1 MLQLH
6 NVQVYNLTEALI
18 ASGNAMRTELV
29 NTKTLTE
36 EYTNSIKEE
45 LPQPKGLIDEIN
57 KGLKRCTKLTQ
68 AGLKGVSC
76 HSNYLT
82 GILVSFDV
90 IYPCYWSP
98 ESQRYHWFN
107 IVTSS
112 SKMHRLCKM
121 RDEEYFNKY
130 TDKRSIAILQEKIDK
145 YNSIEDNT
153 WTVSSPKYTA
163 FMEMLSSCPQG
174 LELFEHVTTN
184 YKQLQT
190 IYAQR
195 KNHRLF
201 EWHNF
206 CKMIEQ
212 LPYFKELILGG
223 EDFTPITD
231 TDE

>member
-1 MLQLH
+1 MLQIH

-18 ASGNAMRTELV
+18 ASGNAMRTELIDV
-29 NTKTLTE
+29 ESLTE
-36 EYTNSIKEE
+36 EYLSSVKEE
-45 LPQPKGLIDEIN
+45 LPQPKGLVDEIN
-57 KGLKRCTKLTQ
+57 KGMKRCIKLTQ

-121 RDEEYFNKY
+121 RGEEYFNKY

-153 WTVSSPKYTA
+153 WTVDSPKYIA

-195 KNHRLF
+195 KNHKLL
-201 EWHNF
+201 EDWGPF
-206 CKMIEQ
+206 CKMIEG
-212 LPYFKELILGG
+212 LPYAKELIIGNK
-223 EDFTPITD
+223 EETNI
-231 TDE
+231 

>member
-1 MLQLH
+1 MLQIH

-18 ASGNAMRTELV
+18 ASGNAMRTELIDV
-29 NTKTLTE
+29 ESLTE
-36 EYTNSIKEE
+36 EYLSSVKEE
-45 LPQPKGLIDEIN
+45 LPQPKGLVDEIN
-57 KGLKRCTKLTQ
+57 KGMKRCIKLTQ

-121 RDEEYFNKY
+121 RGEEYFNKY

-153 WTVSSPKYTA
+153 WTVDSPKYIA

-195 KNHRLF
+195 KNHKLL
-201 EWHNF
+201 EDWGPF
-206 CKMIEQ
+206 CKMIEE
-212 LPYFKELILGG
+212 LPYAKELMIGNK
-223 EDFTPITD
+223 EETNI
-231 TDE
+231 

>member
-1 MLQLH
+1 MLQIH

-29 NTKTLTE
+29 DTKALTE
-36 EYTNSIKEE
+36 EYINSAKEE
-45 LPQPKGLIDEIN
+45 LPQSEGLTDEIN
-57 KGLKRCTKLTQ
+57 KGLKRCIKLTQ

-121 RDEEYFNKY
+121 RGEEYFTKY

-153 WTVSSPKYTA
+153 WTVDSPKYIA
-163 FMEMLSSCPQG
+163 FMEMLSSCPHG

-195 KNHRLF
+195 KNHKLL
-201 EWHNF
+201 EDWGPF
-206 CKMIEQ
+206 CKMIEG
-212 LPYFKELILGG
+212 LPYAKELIIGNK
-223 EDFTPITD
+223 EETNI
-231 TDE
+231 

>member
-1 MLQLH
+1 MLQIY

-29 NTKTLTE
+29 DVRSLQEDVNTVIREDATRDLTNTALMN
-36 EYTNSIKEE
+36 EYN
-45 LPQPKGLIDEIN
+45 N
-57 KGLKRCTKLTQ
+57 GLKRCAKLTQ

-90 IYPCYWSP
+90 VYPCYWSP

-121 RDEEYFNKY
+121 RGEEYFNKY

-145 YNSIEDNT
+145 YNYIEDNT
-153 WTVSSPKYTA
+153 WTVGSPKYTVWSGHDSTISTFDM
-163 FMEMLSSCPQG
+163 FMKYVFNSSMNSSSVWGKSLFINNLSKYPKSYEP
-174 LELFEHVTTN
+174 
-184 YKQLQT
+184 
-190 IYAQR
+190 
-195 KNHRLF
+195 
-201 EWHNF
+201 
-206 CKMIEQ
+206 
-212 LPYFKELILGG
+212 
-223 EDFTPITD
+223 
-231 TDE
+231 

>member
-18 ASGNAMRTELV
+18 ASGNAMRTELIDV
-29 NTKTLTE
+29 ESLTE
-36 EYTNSIKEE
+36 EYLSSVKEE
-45 LPQPKGLIDEIN
+45 LPQPKGLVDEIN
-57 KGLKRCTKLTQ
+57 KGMKRCTKLTQ

-121 RDEEYFNKY
+121 RGEEYFNKY

-153 WTVSSPKYTA
+153 WTVDSPKYIA

-195 KNHRLF
+195 KNHKLL
-201 EWHNF
+201 EDWGPF
-206 CKMIEQ
+206 CKMVEE
-212 LPYFKELILGG
+212 LPCAKELMIGNT
-223 EDFTPITD
+223 EETNI
-231 TDE
+231 

>member
-1 MLQLH
+1 MLQIH

-29 NTKTLTE
+29 DTKALTE
-36 EYTNSIKEE
+36 EYINSAKEE
-45 LPQPKGLIDEIN
+45 LPQSEGLTDEIN
-57 KGLKRCTKLTQ
+57 KGLKRCIKLTQ

-90 IYPCYWSP
+90 VYPCYWSP

-121 RDEEYFNKY
+121 RGEEYFTKY

-153 WTVSSPKYTA
+153 WTVDSPKYIA

-195 KNHRLF
+195 KNHKLL
-201 EWHNF
+201 EDWGPF
-206 CKMIEQ
+206 CEMVEE
-212 LPYFKELILGG
+212 LPYAKELIIGNK
-223 EDFTPITD
+223 EETNI
-231 TDE
+231 

>member
-1 MLQLH
+1 MLQIH

-18 ASGNAMRTELV
+18 ASGNAMRTELIDV
-29 NTKTLTE
+29 ESLQKDFNTV
-36 EYTNSIKEE
+36 IKEGTASDLTNTALMNE
-45 LPQPKGLIDEIN
+45 YDN
-57 KGLKRCTKLTQ
+57 GLKRCAKLTQ

-90 IYPCYWSP
+90 VYPCYWSP

-121 RDEEYFNKY
+121 RGEEYFNKY

-153 WTVSSPKYTA
+153 WTVDSPKYIA

-195 KNHRLF
+195 KNHRLL
-201 EWHNF
+201 EDWGPF
-206 CKMIEQ
+206 CKMIEE
-212 LPYFKELILGG
+212 LPYAKELIIGNK
-223 EDFTPITD
+223 EEINI
-231 TDE
+231 

>member
-1 MLQLH
+1 MLQIY

-29 NTKTLTE
+29 DVKALTDE
-36 EYTNSIKEE
+36 QANALKEE
-45 LPQPKGLIDEIN
+45 LPGPTGLYTEIRKGH
-57 KGLKRCTKLTQ
+57 KRAIRLTQ

-90 IYPCYWSP
+90 VYPCYWSP

-121 RDEEYFNKY
+121 RGEEYFNKY

-153 WTVSSPKYTA
+153 WTVDSPKYVA
-163 FMEMLSSCPQG
+163 FMEMLSSCPHG

-195 KNHRLF
+195 KNHRLI
-201 EWHNF
+201 EDWGPF
-206 CKMIEQ
+206 CKMIEE
-212 LPYFKELILGG
+212 LPYAKELIIGNK
-223 EDFTPITD
+223 EEINT
-231 TDE
+231 

>member
-29 NTKTLTE
+29 DTKALTE
-36 EYTNSIKEE
+36 EYINSVKEE
-45 LPQPKGLIDEIN
+45 LPQSGGLTDETN
-57 KGLKRCTKLTQ
+57 KGLKRCIKLTQ

-90 IYPCYWSP
+90 VYPCYWSP

-121 RDEEYFNKY
+121 RGEEYFNKY
-130 TDKRSIAILQEKIDK
+130 TDKRSIAILQ
-145 YNSIEDNT
+145 NCSILTIHRFVQLMNIRN
-153 WTVSSPKYTA
+153 
-163 FMEMLSSCPQG
+163 PQIIPPLLRAG
-174 LELFEHVTTN
+174 
-184 YKQLQT
+184 
-190 IYAQR
+190 
-195 KNHRLF
+195 
-201 EWHNF
+201 
-206 CKMIEQ
+206 
-212 LPYFKELILGG
+212 ILCIRQKHGQ
-223 EDFTPITD
+223 IKR
-231 TDE
+231 

>member
-1 MLQLH
+1 MLQIH
-6 NVQVYNLTEALI
+6 NVQVYNLFESLV

-29 NTKTLTE
+29 DMKTLQKEFDSAADEETTE
-36 EYTNSIKEE
+36 LAEE
-45 LPQPKGLIDEIN
+45 AR

-90 IYPCYWSP
+90 VYPCYWTP

-121 RDEEYFNKY
+121 RGEEYFNKY

-153 WTVSSPKYTA
+153 WTVDSPKYIA

-190 IYAQR
+190 IYFQR
-195 KNHRLF
+195 RNHKLF

>member
-1 MLQLH
+1 MLQIH

-29 NTKTLTE
+29 DTKALTE
-36 EYTNSIKEE
+36 EYINSAKEE
-45 LPQPKGLIDEIN
+45 LPQSEGLTDEIN
-57 KGLKRCTKLTQ
+57 KGLKRCIKLTQ

-121 RDEEYFNKY
+121 RGEEYFNKY

-153 WTVSSPKYTA
+153 WTVDSPKYIA

-195 KNHRLF
+195 KNHKLL
-201 EWHNF
+201 EDWGPF
-206 CKMIEQ
+206 CKMIEG
-212 LPYFKELILGG
+212 LPYAKELIIGNK
-223 EDFTPITD
+223 EETNI
-231 TDE
+231 

>member
-1 MLQLH
+1 MLQIH

-29 NTKTLTE
+29 DTKALTE
-36 EYTNSIKEE
+36 EYTNSAKEE
-45 LPQPKGLIDEIN
+45 LPQSGGLTDETN
-57 KGLKRCTKLTQ
+57 KGLKRCIKLTQ

-121 RDEEYFNKY
+121 RGEEYFNKY

-153 WTVSSPKYTA
+153 WTVDSPKYIA

-195 KNHRLF
+195 KNHRLL
-201 EWHNF
+201 EDWGTF
-206 CKMIEQ
+206 CKMVEG
-212 LPYFKELILGG
+212 LPYAKELIIGNT
-223 EDFTPITD
+223 EEINI
-231 TDE
+231 

>member
-1 MLQLH
+1 MLQIH
-6 NVQVYNLTEALI
+6 NVRVYNLIESVI
-18 ASGNAMRTELV
+18 ASGNAMRTELLDMV
-29 NTKTLTE
+29 PLEKEALSTLRE
-36 EYTNSIKEE
+36 EIPSPE
-45 LPQPKGLIDEIN
+45 GLNAEIN
-57 KGLKRCTKLTQ
+57 KGLKRAIKLTQ

-121 RDEEYFNKY
+121 RGEEYFNKY

-153 WTVSSPKYTA
+153 WTVDSPKYIA

-195 KNHRLF
+195 KNHRLI
-201 EWHNF
+201 EDWGPF
-206 CKMIEQ
+206 CKMIEE
-212 LPYFKELILGG
+212 LPYAKQLIIG
-223 EDFTPITD
+223 EEENETD
-231 TDE
+231 

>member
-1 MLQLH
+1 MLQIH

-18 ASGNAMRTELV
+18 ASGNAMRTELIDV
-29 NTKTLTE
+29 ESLTE
-36 EYTNSIKEE
+36 EYLSSVKEE
-45 LPQPKGLIDEIN
+45 LPQPKGLVDEIN
-57 KGLKRCTKLTQ
+57 KGMKRCIKLTQ

-121 RDEEYFNKY
+121 RGEEYFNKY

-153 WTVSSPKYTA
+153 WTVDSPKYIA

-195 KNHRLF
+195 KNHKLL
-201 EWHNF
+201 EDWGPF
-206 CKMIEQ
+206 CKMIEE
-212 LPYFKELILGG
+212 LPYAKELIIGNT
-223 EDFTPITD
+223 EETNI
-231 TDE
+231 

>member
-18 ASGNAMRTELV
+18 ASGNAMRTELIDV
-29 NTKTLTE
+29 ESLTE
-36 EYTNSIKEE
+36 EYLSSVKEE
-45 LPQPKGLIDEIN
+45 LPQPKGLVDEIN
-57 KGLKRCTKLTQ
+57 KGMKRCIKLTQ

-121 RDEEYFNKY
+121 RGEEYFNKY

-153 WTVSSPKYTA
+153 WTVDSPKYIA

-195 KNHRLF
+195 KNHKLL
-201 EWHNF
+201 EDWGPF
-206 CKMIEQ
+206 CKMIEE
-212 LPYFKELILGG
+212 LPYAKELMIGNT
-223 EDFTPITD
+223 EETNI
-231 TDE
+231 

>member
-18 ASGNAMRTELV
+18 ASGNAMRTELIDV
-29 NTKTLTE
+29 ESLTE
-36 EYTNSIKEE
+36 EYLSSVKEE
-45 LPQPKGLIDEIN
+45 LPQPKGLVDEIN
-57 KGLKRCTKLTQ
+57 KGMKRCTKLTQ

-121 RDEEYFNKY
+121 RGEEYFNKY

-153 WTVSSPKYTA
+153 WTVDSPKYIA

-195 KNHRLF
+195 KNHKLL
-201 EWHNF
+201 EDWGPF
-206 CKMIEQ
+206 CKMIEE
-212 LPYFKELILGG
+212 LPYAKELMIGNT
-223 EDFTPITD
+223 EETNI
-231 TDE
+231 